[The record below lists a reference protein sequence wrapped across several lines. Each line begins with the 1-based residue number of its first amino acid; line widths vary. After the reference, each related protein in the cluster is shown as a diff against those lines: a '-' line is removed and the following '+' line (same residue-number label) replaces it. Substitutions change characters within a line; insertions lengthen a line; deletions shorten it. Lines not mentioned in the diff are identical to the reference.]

1 MIYSVF
7 VVSSLLVLIQ
17 LFMNI
22 QVSRCVICTNNL
34 GLEYHVERTSET
46 HLTFSINACCP
57 CRAQP
62 IRYQLPMCGLVDV
75 VEKINDITSETSGV
89 RQSFV
94 GASFNSQ
101 HFSSKYITFIHL
113 FKQNQFV

>member
-1 MIYSVF
+1 MA
-7 VVSSLLVLIQ
+7 LIQ

-22 QVSRCVICTNNL
+22 QVSRSVICTTNL

-75 VEKINDITSETSGV
+75 VEKMNGITSQTSSV

-94 GASFNSQ
+94 GALFLTNSI
-101 HFSSKYITFIHL
+101 FL
-113 FKQNQFV
+113 